1 MVVEPSGTHASVA
14 GAIRQAAQMTGADF
28 RYLLATTRVE
38 SNLNPNAQVPT
49 SSARGLF
56 QFIDQTWLAT
66 LKEQGPTLGYAP
78 YARAISQLPS
88 GEYAVTDRRLQ
99 KAIMN
104 LRSDPGAN
112 ALMAGAFTRVN
123 AAKLAARLGRDPTEG
138 ELYIAHFLG
147 PNGAGRLIGLAAS
160 SPAAP
165 AAAAFPE
172 AAADNPSIFYD
183 RRGRARGAGEVY
195 RAGWPLRRGPGCPRQ
210 LAGTGEC
217 RPAIGPRCISVRSRS
232 PECGLCGGGR
242 PVGAAG
248 AARRQRSRLP
258 RPVSHRHAARGGG
271 ACGQRAVERAA
282 AHTGCRPSTTGG
294 RRVRGQWRGTG
305 RRARPVSG
313 AVARRSRAV
322 PRPGLTRASHR

>member
-28 RYLLATTRVE
+28 RYLLATARVE

-195 RAGWPLRRGPGCPRQ
+195 RALVGRYDVARGVLGNLPAQASAARPSARGVSVSDPAALSAAYAAAADQSAPLARLGDNGPAFHGLFRT
-210 LAGTGEC
+210 AT
-217 RPAIGPRCISVRSRS
+217 RPEAVA
-232 PECGLCGGGR
+232 
-242 PVGAAG
+242 PVVSALWSAPQPTPDAVPAPPAAAG
-248 AARRQRSRLP
+248 SGVNGEAPGGALDLFQERLP
-258 RPVSHRHAARGGG
+258 DAR
-271 ACGQRAVERAA
+271 ALFR
-282 AHTGCRPSTTGG
+282 G
-294 RRVRGQWRGTG
+294 RV
-305 RRARPVSG
+305 
-313 AVARRSRAV
+313 
-322 PRPGLTRASHR
+322 